1 MNTQTTSRAFALL
14 LACGAALVGT
24 ACHSPAPSPGQP
36 DPYPAPENNP
46 QIAVLDP
53 NLQRGIGIQAAV
65 VIPAGEGPMI
75 VQVPVRNLTNF
86 EYLVDYRVLFY
97 DERGLEIQPTMS
109 WKMVSLLPKQT
120 ANFSANGLDNT
131 ARNWRMEIKWAR

>member
-1 MNTQTTSRAFALL
+1 
-14 LACGAALVGT
+14 
-24 ACHSPAPSPGQP
+24 
-36 DPYPAPENNP
+36 
-46 QIAVLDP
+46 VLDP
-53 NLQRGIGIQAAV
+53 NLQRGIGIQAAT

-86 EYLVDYRVLFY
+86 EYLIDYRVLFY

-120 ANFSANGLDNT
+120 ANLAANGLDNT